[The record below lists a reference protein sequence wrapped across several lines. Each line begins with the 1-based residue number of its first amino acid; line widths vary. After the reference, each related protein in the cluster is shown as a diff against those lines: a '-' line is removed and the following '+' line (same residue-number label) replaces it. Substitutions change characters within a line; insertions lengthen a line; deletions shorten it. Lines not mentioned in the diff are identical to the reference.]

1 VLLPALADAG
11 EYAACRGN
19 VRAADGYLRQC
30 SYPPAKARREALRR
44 QLTPPKTAT
53 GRNQPCPC
61 GSVRKYKMCCLASA
75 VHPLTDRAEAVYA
88 QLATYAERATAA
100 EILGRLINRSGGNP
114 RSTLLCVDLLLTEG
128 GFTERFLRSRGD
140 WELGVAAGLP
150 PSALREQGRCT
161 TAR

>member
-1 VLLPALADAG
+1 
-11 EYAACRGN
+11 
-19 VRAADGYLRQC
+19 
-30 SYPPAKARREALRR
+30 
-44 QLTPPKTAT
+44 
-53 GRNQPCPC
+53 
-61 GSVRKYKMCCLASA
+61 MCCLASA